1 MMNHKIKISQELDE
15 EYMSAVDKLREKAFQ
30 DMTEKCKI
38 RQKKK
43 FELILSRSSTR
54 SAQKQDRYKEKWIVN
69 NSSRVLSEREKEVLS
84 KGLNFSP
91 APTRIP
97 IPEIVVAVEE
107 GLRKVISTVDNDKN
121 VARKTIIGVLSK
133 TKIPATNITQEE
145 RKALKELKKDES
157 IIILPADKGKAT
169 VILDRKEYDE
179 KISAMLS
186 DTNTYKELKRDPAPA
201 LESKMNDMLISFK
214 KSGSLPLAMHRKLR
228 SSAGKTPSFYGLP
241 KIHKTGIPLRPIV
254 SFIGSPTYNLSNY
267 LVTVLSP
274 MVGKS
279 SSFVKNSKE
288 FAGFI
293 SSQTIETGRVLVSFD
308 VTSLF
313 TSIPIERAIEI
324 ASKRLKE
331 DDTLEE
337 RTCLTADEIIKLL
350 EFCLSA
356 AFLSCKGKYYK
367 QTYGTAMGSP
377 VSVIVANLVMEEI
390 EERAISEYP
399 ITLNFWKRYVDDII
413 TALPKKINS
422 ILFGAFKFY

>member
-1 MMNHKIKISQELDE
+1 MKQHLHFNFRAKRYNIVPKSLRVKPLVNNEEGKEIAARSSKSFLKARISQNIRKITSLENDMMNHKIKISQELDE

-121 VARKTIIGVLSK
+121 VARKTIIDVLSK
-133 TKIPATNITQEE
+133 TKIPVTNITQEE

-186 DTNTYKELKRDPAPA
+186 ETNKYKELKRDPAPA
-201 LESKMNDMLISFK
+201 LERKMNDMLISLK
-214 KSGSLPLAMHRKLR
+214 KVR
-228 SSAGKTPSFYGLP
+228 
-241 KIHKTGIPLRPIV
+241 
-254 SFIGSPTYNLSNY
+254 FIT
-267 LVTVLSP
+267 
-274 MVGKS
+274 
-279 SSFVKNSKE
+279 
-288 FAGFI
+288 
-293 SSQTIETGRVLVSFD
+293 
-308 VTSLF
+308 
-313 TSIPIERAIEI
+313 
-324 ASKRLKE
+324 
-331 DDTLEE
+331 
-337 RTCLTADEIIKLL
+337 TCHA
-350 EFCLSA
+350 
-356 AFLSCKGKYYK
+356 
-367 QTYGTAMGSP
+367 
-377 VSVIVANLVMEEI
+377 
-390 EERAISEYP
+390 
-399 ITLNFWKRYVDDII
+399 
-413 TALPKKINS
+413 
-422 ILFGAFKFY
+422 